1 MELATAKLNNYRQ
14 SPRKVRV
21 VANLIRG
28 KKVEDAIAS
37 LKFLD
42 KRAAEPIMVLLKSA
56 VANAK
61 NLNMNESDLLIKE
74 LTVNGGKILYRRRP
88 VSRGSAHTI
97 HKRTSHI
104 SVVLEG
110 KEAVQPEVKPKKAV
124 KAVKVAKKI
133 KK

>member
-1 MELATAKLNNYRQ
+1 METAIAKLNNYRQ

-21 VANLIRG
+21 VADLIRG
-28 KKVEDAIAS
+28 KKVEDAISS

-42 KRAAEPIMVLLKSA
+42 KRAAEPIMKLIESA

-61 NLNMNESDLLIKE
+61 NLNIESDLLIKE
-74 LTVNGGKILYRRRP
+74 ITVNGGRTLFRRRP
-88 VSRGSAHTI
+88 AARGSAHPI

-110 KEAVQPEVKPKKAV
+110 KKAEAEAKTEVKPKRTR
-124 KAVKVAKKI
+124 AKKTAN
-133 KK
+133 K